1 MHART
6 ALQFPLVPILA
17 FLGAMLVAAP
27 ALGQDCPSRP
37 LRMITPFATGGASD
51 VVARIVAEKMAVS
64 LGQSVV
70 VENRVGAGG
79 AIAMEAVARAEPD
92 GYTVGFTSSSALVV
106 VPLTKPTL
114 TYPRELK
121 PVSHLCNV
129 PIIMVTRATLPV
141 STVSELVNLAKN
153 NPGKLNYGSSGIGG
167 LPHVMGEN
175 FNNIAGI
182 RLFHV
187 PYKGDSQEITALLSG
202 DLDTAFLATASVT
215 SLIESG
221 KLRGLAIAGTERA
234 PDLPQIPTFAEAG
247 YPESSVDTFYGLVI
261 ASATPQSIVDRIAN
275 AAIDAVRTPE
285 VRERMRKLNVIP
297 VGTGSAEFA
306 DVIRKNTV
314 AWSRVIGVMDLKD
327 LAQ

>member
-1 MHART
+1 MNART
-6 ALQFPLVPILA
+6 ALQFKLAPILTL
-17 FLGAMLVAAP
+17 LGALLVAAP
-27 ALGQDCPSRP
+27 ALGQDFPSHS
-37 LRMITPFATGGASD
+37 LKIITPFATGGASD
-51 VVARIVAEKMAVS
+51 VVARIVAEKMASS
-64 LGQSVV
+64 LGQPVV

-92 GYTVGFTSSSALVV
+92 GYTIGFTSSSALVV

-141 STVSELVNLAKN
+141 TKVSDLVQLAKKS
-153 NPGKLNYGSSGIGG
+153 PGKLNYGSSGIGG

-175 FNNIAGI
+175 FNNIAGV

-234 PDLPQIPTFAEAG
+234 PDLPEIPTFAEAG

-261 ASATPQSIVDRIAN
+261 ASATPQPIVDRIAK
-275 AAIDAVRTPE
+275 AATDAVRTPE
-285 VRERMRKLNVIP
+285 VRERMRKINVIP
-297 VGTGSAEFA
+297 VGTGPAEFA
-306 DVIRKNTV
+306 EVIRKNTA
-314 AWSRVIGVMDLKD
+314 AWSRVIGLLDLKE